1 MDEREQKFTVI
12 LEQDDRGLFAV
23 HCPAVQ
29 CSSQG
34 HDRTEALE
42 MIVECIQIM
51 LDEYKKTKDSNLSL
65 IPLPLAETPELISNE
80 LREVLEF
87 RVEYEMPMALEI
99 VEVVVPAQVLV

>member
-1 MDEREQKFTVI
+1 MEEGAQKFIVI
-12 LEQDDRGLFAV
+12 MEQDDRGIFAV

-34 HDRTEALE
+34 FDRAEALE

-51 LDEYKKTKDSNLSL
+51 LDEYEKTKDSNPSL
-65 IPLPLAETPELISNE
+65 IPLPLDETPELISDE
-80 LREVLEF
+80 VREILEF
-87 RVEYEMPMALEI
+87 HVEYEMPMMLEI

>member
-1 MDEREQKFTVI
+1 MEEGAQRFIVI
-12 LEQDDRGLFAV
+12 MEQDDRGIFAV

-34 HDRTEALE
+34 FDRAEALE

-51 LDEYKKTKDSNLSL
+51 LDEYEKTKDSNPSL

-80 LREVLEF
+80 IREILEF
-87 RVEYEMPMALEI
+87 RVEYEMPMTLET

>member
-1 MDEREQKFTVI
+1 MEEEAQKFIVI
-12 LEQDDRGLFAV
+12 LGPEERGILSV

-34 HDRTEALE
+34 YDRAEALE

-51 LDEYKKTKDSNLSL
+51 LDEYERTKDSNPSL
-65 IPLPLAETPELISNE
+65 IPLPLAETPELISDE
-80 LREVLEF
+80 VREILEF
-87 RVEYEMPMALEI
+87 CVEYEMPMTLEI